1 MPRSGCG
8 GSGLLA
14 LAVLADAVGSA
25 GAGAACA
32 DTPGWAGPWGITC
45 AQYTTGD
52 ASFWGIT
59 TMPHL
64 CQDRGHRA
72 AQSFLGATWNY
83 PEENC
88 CACGK
93 GIASLDTRLW
103 DDCDPRWE
111 TIKRGCPGYRA
122 WETASDYYRKQSS
135 PARSLGPGN
144 PCFNLGEEAC
154 GQDER
159 CGWDKTG
166 GGWQGTD
173 AADTHQCNLR
183 DDTKDYAEGH
193 RLQQASA
200 DPQKHAKCLDGSPPL
215 YFLKRGFGD
224 GANKW
229 YVHHEGGGWC
239 IGEEGCGL
247 RGKGAGESQ
256 VLVEGGPKVYTLL
269 GSTEMLVDSM
279 ILDQA
284 GGGAGYFSSDPEV
297 NPSMY
302 NWNHVLMKYCD
313 GASFSGNRDKPLTTK
328 NGTTIWFRGKAVLEA
343 IQDDLLAKHGLA
355 TATDLV
361 VSGCSAGGNSP
372 RDRSHL
378 GCILLRIGRC

>member
-1 MPRSGCG
+1 MKVCVSSKKPTSVGFGRLFGSGSLPAAPMPSP

-14 LAVLADAVGSA
+14 LALLADAVGSA

-144 PCFNLGEEAC
+144 PCFNVS
-154 GQDER
+154 
-159 CGWDKTG
+159 
-166 GGWQGTD
+166 
-173 AADTHQCNLR
+173 AATFCP
-183 DDTKDYAEGH
+183 
-193 RLQQASA
+193 S
-200 DPQKHAKCLDGSPPL
+200 HAV
-215 YFLKRGFGD
+215 
-224 GANKW
+224 A
-229 YVHHEGGGWC
+229 
-239 IGEEGCGL
+239 
-247 RGKGAGESQ
+247 
-256 VLVEGGPKVYTLL
+256 
-269 GSTEMLVDSM
+269 
-279 ILDQA
+279 
-284 GGGAGYFSSDPEV
+284 
-297 NPSMY
+297 
-302 NWNHVLMKYCD
+302 
-313 GASFSGNRDKPLTTK
+313 
-328 NGTTIWFRGKAVLEA
+328 
-343 IQDDLLAKHGLA
+343 
-355 TATDLV
+355 
-361 VSGCSAGGNSP
+361 
-372 RDRSHL
+372 
-378 GCILLRIGRC
+378 